1 LGLVLSNNQLTTL
14 PESVGQLSQLQIL
27 RLDGN
32 RLTTLPEALRKLT
45 RLEQLY
51 LHDNEALG
59 LPAEVLGPSWE
70 GTPFNSAK
78 PAAILD
84 YYFRMRSD
92 GEYPLN
98 ETKLILVG
106 RGAVGKTSIVNRLI
120 HGTFED
126 VKKTEGIKITEWT
139 LTVGEK
145 KSVSRAC
152 SDGPCACFFLPVR
165 VYGMPVRV
173 NFLSRDCY
181 DCRCGPILS
190 RCA

>member
-1 LGLVLSNNQLTTL
+1 MFNLFRRLKAKPTDPTSLADARIQEALKNRKTALDLSGVGLTELPESVARLSRLWGLVLSDNQLTML

-84 YYFRMRSD
+84 YYFRM
-92 GEYPLN
+92 
-98 ETKLILVG
+98 
-106 RGAVGKTSIVNRLI
+106 
-120 HGTFED
+120 
-126 VKKTEGIKITEWT
+126 
-139 LTVGEK
+139 
-145 KSVSRAC
+145 
-152 SDGPCACFFLPVR
+152 
-165 VYGMPVRV
+165 
-173 NFLSRDCY
+173 
-181 DCRCGPILS
+181 
-190 RCA
+190 